1 MDTNRPPTSPDVE
14 VDAPPA
20 RGTLIARQ
28 PIYDA
33 DLAVDAYEL
42 VIRGRDGSGALE
54 ANEGTAT
61 TAMVRDIGP
70 ALLVGK
76 RGFVKGSRE
85 FILNGA
91 GAMFPVDRLVTE
103 VTPAAGSDEFL
114 VEAAQDLVDLGHEIA
129 LEGFSYSDELLP
141 LLRLA
146 SVVKLDVGGFD
157 DGDLD
162 EEVTRWRAHG
172 ARLLAHNVHSHD
184 DFDRC
189 RALDFELFQG
199 HFLSKP
205 KPSPGGEL
213 RGSSLNSV
221 RLVASLQKPDVEL
234 AELREIIGQDVAL
247 SFKLLRLVNS
257 AFFAL
262 PREIESI
269 RDAVVLLGINNI
281 RRWATLMALTEVDDK
296 PDELLV
302 TGLVRARMCEL
313 AAASRGERD
322 TDAYFTA
329 GLFSVVD
336 ALMDSSMVE
345 LLSQLP
351 LSPDLSAAL
360 LRHEGPKG
368 ELLHSVLAYEQGNA
382 AELGPLASLPAAPS
396 ELYSQAV
403 EWATQASGGLSAAA
417 PS

>member
-1 MDTNRPPTSPDVE
+1 MRLIGSLQDPDVE
-14 VDAPPA
+14 ISQ
-20 RGTLIARQ
+20 LQ
-28 PIYDA
+28 
-33 DLAVDAYEL
+33 
-42 VIRGRDGSGALE
+42 
-54 ANEGTAT
+54 
-61 TAMVRDIGP
+61 DII
-70 ALLVGK
+70 
-76 RGFVKGSRE
+76 S
-85 FILNGA
+85 
-91 GAMFPVDRLVTE
+91 T
-103 VTPAAGSDEFL
+103 
-114 VEAAQDLVDLGHEIA
+114 
-129 LEGFSYSDELLP
+129 
-141 LLRLA
+141 
-146 SVVKLDVGGFD
+146 DVG
-157 DGDLD
+157 
-162 EEVTRWRAHG
+162 
-172 ARLLAHNVHSHD
+172 
-184 DFDRC
+184 
-189 RALDFELFQG
+189 
-199 HFLSKP
+199 LSY
-205 KPSPGGEL
+205 
-213 RGSSLNSV
+213 R
-221 RLVASLQKPDVEL
+221 
-234 AELREIIGQDVAL
+234 
-247 SFKLLRLVNS
+247 LLRLVNS

-360 LRHEGPKG
+360 LRYEGPKG
-368 ELLHSVLAYEQGNA
+368 EVLRGVLAYEQGND

-403 EWATQASGGLSAAA
+403 QWATQASGGLSAAVPA
-417 PS
+417 

>member
-1 MDTNRPPTSPDVE
+1 VRTL
-14 VDAPPA
+14 DAEASPA
-20 RGTLIARQ
+20 RGILIARQ

-33 DLAVDAYEL
+33 DLAVDAYEI
-42 VIRGRDGSGALE
+42 VIRGRDGTGMLD

-70 ALLVGK
+70 ALVGNR

-91 GAMFPVDRLVTE
+91 AAMFPVNRLVTE
-103 VTPAAGSDEFL
+103 VSPAVGSDEFL
-114 VEAAQDLVDLGHEIA
+114 VEAVRDLVELGHEIA
-129 LEGFSYSDELLP
+129 LEGFLYSEDVLP

-146 SVVKLDVGGFD
+146 TVVKLDIGAFE
-157 DGDLD
+157 GDELT
-162 EEVTRWRAHG
+162 EEVARWRVHG
-172 ARLLAHNVHSHD
+172 ARLLAHNVHSHE

-189 RALDFELFQG
+189 STLDFTLFQG
-199 HFLSKP
+199 HFLSTP
-205 KPSPGGEL
+205 NLSAGGEL
-213 RGSSLNSV
+213 RTNSLNSM
-221 RLVASLQKPDVEL
+221 RLVASLQNPDVEL
-234 AELREIIGQDVAL
+234 SELQDIIGQDVGL

-281 RRWATLMALTEVDDK
+281 RRWSTLMALTEVEDK

-313 AAASRGERD
+313 AASSRGDRD

-360 LRHEGPKG
+360 LRYEGPKG
-368 ELLHSVLAYEQGNA
+368 EVLRGVLAYEQGND

-403 EWATQASGGLSAAA
+403 QWATQASGGLSAAVPA
-417 PS
+417 